1 MSNDKMI
8 ESTKYLIEQLKP
20 RLGKTYTAGENI
32 YIDEN
37 NVISA
42 TAAVTDPDH
51 NPYFYMGESGLV
63 YQGLIN
69 ASVQRKLI
77 SQNAGDKFIAWSND
91 RSSPAYNI
99 PIIISRVLDN
109 VTCEYQEANGEGSTS
124 QIYPGDPNK
133 YVTFNNQRWYY
144 STNPFDI
151 NYGAKTGG
159 EANYF
164 SGNYSSMA
172 ELATAILNRI
182 YSIEAYV
189 VKGRPETF
197 NGNASGYQSQ
207 AFGTNSNAT
216 GDYSTA
222 ATAVATASGNFSFA
236 AGNRANASGFSSMAL
251 GYAATASGEN
261 SVAIGNCTASG
272 NSAVSCGGTA
282 YGNGSFTAGN
292 GYEATAY
299 GANSSVIASQYSR
312 TQGEAATSIV
322 AGSTG
327 SFTTKPFSAAIG
339 CENGEAQHQ
348 SAAVIGGKYL
358 RTSNDI
364 QVVCGKYN
372 APAEGSLLVVG
383 CGTNEFTDRRN
394 ILEVYPSSVV
404 VNGSLSF
411 IGQTSG
417 PSPVEVECN
426 LADLVFAQ
434 DSHKEGEFPLNTDL
448 NWSINP
454 TGNIS
459 MSGRVVQINIT
470 TLLDQFNSPIPINT
484 ILGTGCPPAHGVARF
499 ICMDSRGKA
508 YFLEV
513 DNEGKLKVGNPV
525 PITKHDESFDV
536 SFFGSGTY
544 VSTIYANQWNPI
556 I

>member
-1 MSNDKMI
+1 MSTQPSKDLMI
-8 ESTKYLIEQLKP
+8 DSTKYLIEQLKP

-63 YQGLIN
+63 YQGLVN
-69 ASVQRKLI
+69 ANLQRKVL
-77 SQNAGDKFIAWSND
+77 AFTEGDKFVAWSND
-91 RSSPAYNI
+91 RNSPAYNI
-99 PIIISRVLDN
+99 PIIISRIVDN
-109 VTCEYQEANGEGSTS
+109 VTCEYQEASPDGSST
-124 QIYPGDPNK
+124 QMYPGDPNK

-144 STNPFDI
+144 STNPFET
-151 NYGAKTGG
+151 NYGAKTAGK
-159 EANYF
+159 ANYF

-172 ELATAILNRI
+172 ELATAILTRI

-197 NGNASGYQSQ
+197 NGNASGYQAQS
-207 AFGTNSNAT
+207 FGTNSNAT

-251 GYAATASGEN
+251 GYGANATGEN
-261 SVAIGNCTASG
+261 SVSIGNSTASG

-282 YGNGSFTAGN
+282 YGSGSFTAGN

-312 TQGEAATSIV
+312 TQGDAATSIV

-339 CENGEAQHQ
+339 CDNGEAQHQ

-364 QVVCGKYN
+364 QLVCGKYN
-372 APAEGSLLVVG
+372 APAEGALLIVG

-394 ILEVYPSSVV
+394 ILEVYPDRIV
-404 VNGSLSF
+404 VNG
-411 IGQTSG
+411 
-417 PSPVEVECN
+417 
-426 LADLVFAQ
+426 
-434 DSHKEGEFPLNTDL
+434 
-448 NWSINP
+448 
-454 TGNIS
+454 
-459 MSGRVVQINIT
+459 
-470 TLLDQFNSPIPINT
+470 PINYRNAD
-484 ILGTGCPPAHGVARF
+484 GE
-499 ICMDSRGKA
+499 
-508 YFLEV
+508 EV
-513 DNEGKLKVGNPV
+513 PMGGLSAG
-525 PITKHDESFDV
+525 
-536 SFFGSGTY
+536 
-544 VSTIYANQWNPI
+544 
-556 I
+556 